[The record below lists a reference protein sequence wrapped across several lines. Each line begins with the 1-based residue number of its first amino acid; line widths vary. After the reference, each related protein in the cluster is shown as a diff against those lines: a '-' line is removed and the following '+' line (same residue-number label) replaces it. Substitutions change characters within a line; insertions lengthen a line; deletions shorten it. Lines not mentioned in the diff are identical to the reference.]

1 MLDKLLSIIPE
12 PIKQAVKKKDWNLLE
27 KLVVEELDED
37 SDLICLEIAA
47 LDYWLE
53 SLKEFKICFDLSY
66 WCWRHHEA
74 YDITYFMMSLAP
86 EPKRTELFRGVEDNK
101 ISDSEIYERDIYPI
115 LKIWSEKIG
124 IILDYPVLQ
133 LHNSDENI
141 SLAESNLEDW
151 DIFEI
156 ESNSDGSIYA
166 AYMGRDTNNMFGI
179 EQNSPIPLDENC
191 LVFPQKILNFYS
203 SFTID
208 FNGKKLRIY

>member
-1 MLDKLLSIIPE
+1 MRN
-12 PIKQAVKKKDWNLLE
+12 AG
-27 KLVVEELDED
+27 
-37 SDLICLEIAA
+37 AA

-53 SLKEFKICFDLSY
+53 SLKEYRICSDLSY

-74 YDITYFMMSLAP
+74 YEITDFIISLAP
-86 EPKRTELFRGVEDNK
+86 EPERTKLFRGMRDGELT
-101 ISDSEIYERDIYPI
+101 DSEIYEQDIYPI

-133 LHNSDENI
+133 LYDSDENI

-151 DIFEI
+151 DLFEV
-156 ESNSDGSIYA
+156 ESNCDGSIYA

-179 EQNSPIPLDENC
+179 EQNSPIPLNENC
-191 LVFPQKILNFYS
+191 LVFPQKILNFYP

-208 FNGKKLRIY
+208 FDGKKLKIY